1 MISSTSQYDRI
12 RRSATWAGL
21 ALLAAVMAAIV
32 LPSSASAAGCPVN
45 PGNAT
50 TWIGGSGSFGDEAN
64 WSNGTPTA
72 TCDVTVAPLGS
83 PVITMTAGANTKSFT
98 LGGTGS
104 TPKLIIS
111 VQGPN
116 TNLDAQPAG
125 ITIAA
130 GASVVLTCPPS
141 PGECAGGPGSGAH
154 LYSGSSPFL
163 NAGTITVDANSGT
176 GAEVGGVITNTGAMT
191 FENTAAVPLE
201 KSALLSGQVTNKGS
215 ITVANNANVVN
226 TGSSCGGTE
235 PFVKNDVG
243 GTISGVGTGVLSV
256 TNFEQ
261 GEGTSEDIVIPCG
274 SLKYSGNGASEVRAF
289 GGFNLTGEM
298 QAGQALTVSA
308 ASANTNVSLQG
319 DFTNNKGQ
327 ITLTCPVGGCSGS
340 GGGGGGGAGFNA
352 NGHLFTNAGTF
363 TFAAGSGT
371 QAGTSG
377 GMTNTG
383 TIQFD
388 QTGFLGGVVTNKGTI
403 SIANEKAAISSTS
416 SCGDTGPRVINDTG
430 GKIVGTGTGTLSAV
444 NFEQGAGTTSGTAPV
459 TMNCGALKY
468 VGAGASTVL
477 VNSSAQMTGNL
488 AAGQTLRISGQVNS
502 GAFGNAGTIVLDQA
516 ASSPN
521 LNSGTVTNTGT
532 IETAG
537 ASGNTSTVNGQI
549 DQTGAGAGV
558 VVPAGTKLHLNSS
571 PLLLKAGTLSGGGT
585 IEGSVE
591 NSGGVV
597 SPGASPGTLSLS
609 GNYTQGAGGRL
620 DIEVGGTG
628 AGQFDVLALGGT
640 ATLGGT
646 LALFP
651 INGFASSSVIG
662 DRFAFLTYGGSVL
675 NQFAQTV
682 VSPSLT
688 CPKNVIFNDDV
699 GAHEFEIV
707 IGNSGTTC
715 DSGGGGD
722 GGGGGGGGG
731 GSTPPPPPT
740 PQIPVPNTKLG
751 VHPGSRVTTKKAK
764 LKVKFGFSSDV
775 AGATFEC
782 KLDKGAYKACKSPK
796 SFTVKPGKHK
806 FSVRAVGPGGTDAT
820 PVSFKFKVIK
830 QKS

>member
-1 MISSTSQYDRI
+1 MSSSTSQIDR
-12 RRSATWAGL
+12 RRLLVGWAGL
-21 ALLAAVMAAIV
+21 VSLVALIAVV
-32 LPSSASAAGCPVN
+32 LLPARASAAACPVN

-50 TWIGGSGSFGDEAN
+50 SWTGAAGNGSFGDSDN
-64 WSNGTPTA
+64 WSNGTPTSS
-72 TCDVTVAPLGS
+72 CDVTVAPLGS
-83 PVITMTAGANTKSFT
+83 PVITMTAGANMKSLT
-98 LGGTGS
+98 LGGAGS
-104 TPKLIIS
+104 TPQLVIS
-111 VQGPN
+111 AQSPN

-130 GASVVLTCPPS
+130 GASVTLTCPPS
-141 PGECAGGPGSGAH
+141 PGECLGGPSGGAG
-154 LYSGSSPFL
+154 LVAGPSPLL
-163 NAGTITVDANSGT
+163 NAGTIKVDSKSGT
-176 GAEVGGVITNTGAMT
+176 GASVNGVIANTGTISFENTGAMP
-191 FENTAAVPLE
+191 FEKTAA
-201 KSALLSGQVTNKGS
+201 LSGQVTNKGS
-215 ITVANNANVVN
+215 ITIGNGGTVVN
-226 TGSSCGGTE
+226 AGSSCGGTE
-235 PFVKNDVG
+235 PFVKNDTG
-243 GTISGVGTGVLSV
+243 GTISGVGSGVLSV
-256 TNFEQ
+256 INFEQ
-261 GEGTSEDIVIPCG
+261 GAGTTEDVIIPCG
-274 SLKYSGNGASEVRAF
+274 SLKYSGSGASDVQAF

-298 QAGQALTVSA
+298 QSGQALTVSA
-308 ASANTNVSLQG
+308 ASSNTNVVLQG

-352 NGHLFTNAGTF
+352 NGHLFTNGGTF

-403 SIANEKAAISSTS
+403 SIANGKAAISSTS

-468 VGAGASTVL
+468 VGSGASTVL

-488 AAGQTLRISGQVNS
+488 AGGQTLLISGQVNS
-502 GAFGNAGTIVLDQA
+502 GAFTNAGTIVLDQA
-516 ASSPN
+516 GGNPN

-549 DQTGAGAGV
+549 DQSGAGAQV
-558 VVPAGTKLHLNSS
+558 VVAAGTKLQLNSP
-571 PLLLKAGTLSGGGT
+571 PLLLKGGTLRGSGT
-585 IEGSVE
+585 ISGSVV

-597 SPGASPGTLSLS
+597 KPGDGPATLTLGGS
-609 GNYTQGAGGRL
+609 YTQEAGGRL
-620 DIEVGGTG
+620 EIEVGGIG

-651 INGFASSSVIG
+651 INGFAGSAAIG
-662 DRFAFLTYGGSVL
+662 DRFAFLTYGGSVVG
-675 NQFAQTV
+675 QFAQTEV
-682 VSPSLT
+682 VPSLS

-707 IGNSGTTC
+707 IGDSGTTC
-715 DSGGGGD
+715 

-731 GSTPPPPPT
+731 GSSAPPPTTTPPPP
-740 PQIPVPNTKLG
+740 VPSTKLG
-751 VHPGSRVTTKKAK
+751 VHPGPRVTTKQSK

-775 AGATFEC
+775 AGATFQC
-782 KLDKGAYKACKSPK
+782 KLDKGSFKTCKSPK
-796 SFTVKPGKHK
+796 TYMVKPGKHT
-806 FSVRAVGPGGTDAT
+806 FSVRAVGAGGTDAT
-820 PVSFKFKVIK
+820 PATYKFKVIK
-830 QKS
+830 QKG